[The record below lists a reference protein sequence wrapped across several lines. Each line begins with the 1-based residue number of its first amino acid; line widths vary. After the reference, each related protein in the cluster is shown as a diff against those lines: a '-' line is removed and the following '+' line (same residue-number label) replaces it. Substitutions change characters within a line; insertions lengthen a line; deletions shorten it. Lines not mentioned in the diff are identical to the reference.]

1 MSTEKYPDGVKL
13 KGLLPA
19 RLLNALAGFRGE
31 ASKLT
36 AKDLRDNWNRSSI
49 EGLKNVGA
57 TTLFEAEQLLH
68 DMGVAGYES
77 PPVPPEEQ
85 ISLSAPIG
93 KKLWTCDGGK
103 VTAVGVSLTEADVH
117 RLLRMFDSVRLVRDS
132 VTVATKTEPVHGSYA
147 EELNR

>member
-1 MSTEKYPDGVKL
+1 MSNSNEKYPDGVKL

-57 TTLFEAEQLLH
+57 TTLFEVEQMLH
-68 DMGVAGYES
+68 DMRVPGYEA
-77 PPVPPEEQ
+77 PPEPLEEQ
-85 ISLSAPIG
+85 ISLRAPIG
-93 KKLWTCDGGK
+93 NKLWTCDGKK
-103 VTAVGVSLTEADVH
+103 VTTTGVTLTEADV
-117 RLLRMFDSVRLVRDS
+117 RRVLSMFDSVRLVVDTARP
-132 VTVATKTEPVHGSYA
+132 KTGPAHGDYA